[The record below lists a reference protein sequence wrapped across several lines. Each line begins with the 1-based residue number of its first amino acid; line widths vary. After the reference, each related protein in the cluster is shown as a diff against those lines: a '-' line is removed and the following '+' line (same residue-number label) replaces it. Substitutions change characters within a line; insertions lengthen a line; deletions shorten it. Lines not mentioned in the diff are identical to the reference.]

1 MIHVLLH
8 SSHSWNN
15 YVYHLFLI
23 SMKSNGWI
31 CLISPQL
38 FIKLLKWATH
48 GRPGAAHQKMVWI
61 RVLGLGRMITKN
73 IPPQMLLENLVGPH
87 QQPLPPLPQ
96 WEGLPPTPSK
106 GAEEDF
112 QGPGGSECRICQKF
126 VRGGRWAMRSHQI
139 ASSRRLAARDG
150 SFKAREPCADCGRSL
165 AADDWWAKQQHQQ
178 QPAAKP
184 ALGA

>member
-1 MIHVLLH
+1 MSHTW
-8 SSHSWNN
+8 SSWCRAPEDGVNS
-15 YVYHLFLI
+15 
-23 SMKSNGWI
+23 GA
-31 CLISPQL
+31 
-38 FIKLLKWATH
+38 WAGADDNKKHPTPNA
-48 GRPGAAHQKMVWI
+48 PGD
-61 RVLGLGRMITKN
+61 
-73 IPPQMLLENLVGPH
+73 LVGPH

-96 WEGLPPTPSK
+96 WEGLPPTPST

-112 QGPGGSECRICQKF
+112 QGPGGPECRICQKF

-165 AADDWWAKQQHQQ
+165 AADDWWAKQQHPR